1 MTAHRPQARR
11 AAPLRRV
18 LTAVLA
24 TLLALLAV
32 TACSGADRDTA
43 DAAPRGV
50 PGPADPGSTEHNA
63 ADVAFVQAMV
73 AGHREAVALAEAAA
87 PRAESAA
94 VRALAE
100 RIAASQGPDVAR
112 MTGWLDDWDEEVPA
126 AGDGGGDGALSDR
139 AFLTGMIDRHRDAVD
154 LAGAELADGVHRP
167 ARELARAVVRTRTAE
182 IGEMTA
188 LLAED

>member
-11 AAPLRRV
+11 AAPLRCV

-24 TLLALLAV
+24 ALLAV

-43 DAAPRGV
+43 DAAPRDA
-50 PGPADPGSTEHNA
+50 PGPVDPGSTEHNA
-63 ADVAFVQAMV
+63 ADVAFVRAMV
-73 AGHREAVALAEAAA
+73 ARHREAVALAEAAA

-100 RIAASQGPDVAR
+100 RIAASQGPDVAT
-112 MTGWLDDWDEEVPA
+112 MTGWLDDWGEDAPA
-126 AGDGGGDGALSDR
+126 TDDDGDGALSDR

-154 LAGAELADGVHRP
+154 LAGAELAEGVHRP
-167 ARELARAVVRTRTAE
+167 ARELARAVVTTRTAE

-188 LLAED
+188 LLAGD

>member
-11 AAPLRRV
+11 AAPLRCLV
-18 LTAVLA
+18 TAVLA
-24 TLLALLAV
+24 ALLAV
-32 TACSGADRDTA
+32 TACSGADQDTA
-43 DAAPRGV
+43 DAAPRDAQ
-50 PGPADPGSTEHNA
+50 GPADPEHNA

-73 AGHREAVALAEAAA
+73 ARHREAVALAEAAA

-100 RIAASQGPDVAR
+100 RIAASQGPDVAT
-112 MTGWLDDWDEEVPA
+112 MTGWLDDWGEDAPA
-126 AGDGGGDGALSDR
+126 TDDDGGGDGALSDR

-154 LAGAELADGVHRP
+154 LAGAELAEGVHRP
-167 ARELARAVVRTRTAE
+167 ARELARAVVTTRTAE

-188 LLAED
+188 LLAGD